1 MKILYVGDLSS
12 YARAR
17 QRFLAMQEL
26 GHLVEGISS
35 VPIEKELAPTTNQ
48 PSLWERFRFDLL
60 AFPDAS
66 SPRKTKL
73 GARDKN
79 RVFPDGVCVPYPI
92 ASDGNLIDY

>member
-60 AFPDAS
+60 AFRDAL
-66 SPRKTKL
+66 SPRVYPNYVGAIAPFNNATREKL
-73 GARDKN
+73 
-79 RVFPDGVCVPYPI
+79 
-92 ASDGNLIDY
+92 SD

>member
-66 SPRKTKL
+66 SPRVYPKYVGAIAPLSNSTREKL
-73 GARDKN
+73 
-79 RVFPDGVCVPYPI
+79 
-92 ASDGNLIDY
+92 SD